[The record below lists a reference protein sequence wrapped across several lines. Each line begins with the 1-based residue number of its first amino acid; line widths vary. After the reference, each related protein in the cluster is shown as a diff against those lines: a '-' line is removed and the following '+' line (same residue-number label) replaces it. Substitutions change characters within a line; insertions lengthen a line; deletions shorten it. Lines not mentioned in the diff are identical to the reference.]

1 MMDSLINVIVQIIGA
16 LGYLTLANSYFN
28 KQKSGTL
35 LTQIVANSLL
45 GIHFFLLS
53 GLTGAICDIICL
65 TAYLLIYLFD
75 KFKVKRKKLL
85 TFLLIP
91 CGVAI
96 ALVTYKDIFSLFPII
111 ASCIVIASF
120 MTESQFIVRVVGVI
134 SAICWLVYGIIFKS
148 YVSIVFEVIIIISSL
163 FSLYRENKSKNTE
176 KTA

>member
-1 MMDSLINVIVQIIGA
+1 MDSYRDILVECIGV

-35 LTQIVANSLL
+35 LTQIFSNTLL
-45 GIHFFLLS
+45 GLHFYLLA
-53 GLTGAICDIICL
+53 GLTGAMCDIICL

-75 KFKVKRKKLL
+75 KYKLKRKKLL

-96 ALVTYKDIFSLFPII
+96 AMVTYKDIYSLFPII

-120 MTESQFIVRVVGVI
+120 MTESQFIIRIVGII
-134 SAICWLVYGIIFKS
+134 SALCWLVYGIVYQS
-148 YVSIVFEVIIIISSL
+148 YVSIVFEVIIIVATIIAL
-163 FSLYRENKSKNTE
+163 VKNKTE
-176 KTA
+176 KDQKTV